1 MAVWYVITHF
11 ASATRDA
18 VATRHLAI
26 HLVAPKTFY
35 ERQYSRGY
43 RFAYRRS
50 RAEKVDMDGWMHC
63 AIGHT
68 MQSQVWAKDSAS
80 NGGRALFPLELGWHA
95 GPLLSPQDV
104 GPACDPHEYLAL
116 AYQLVRDYDK
126 RGLVAPKIYITSNI

>member
-1 MAVWYVITHF
+1 MHDRCLPHALVAVRCVIAHF

-43 RFAYRRS
+43 RFVYRRS
-50 RAEKVDMDGWMHC
+50 RAEKVHMDGWMHC

-68 MQSQVWAKDSAS
+68 IAINQT
-80 NGGRALFPLELGWHA
+80 LFSSE
-95 GPLLSPQDV
+95 
-104 GPACDPHEYLAL
+104 
-116 AYQLVRDYDK
+116 
-126 RGLVAPKIYITSNI
+126 I